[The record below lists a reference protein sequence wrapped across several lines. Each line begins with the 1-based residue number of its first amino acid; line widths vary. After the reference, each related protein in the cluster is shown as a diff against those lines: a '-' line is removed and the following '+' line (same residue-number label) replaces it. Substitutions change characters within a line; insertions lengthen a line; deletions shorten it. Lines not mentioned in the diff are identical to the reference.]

1 MKIYGKA
8 KDPNEL
14 KDYEFDWSAQLKT
27 GETVV
32 SQVVSF
38 VDAAGTANPTNSL
51 VTPFSRVWLSGGVS
65 GQRAVF
71 TIQATT
77 SGGRTLEQAFG
88 VNILDSVIVPTDL
101 ETLQADLVAV
111 DAAIRRFMAGE
122 TIKEVWRD
130 GRRIV
135 RDNPTYRD
143 LLNHRDHLKREIEA
157 ASSALNG
164 RSRRTPVALVW
175 AQ

>member
-1 MKIYGKA
+1 LQSYGEA

-27 GETVV
+27 GETVA

-77 SGGRTLEQAFG
+77 SGGRTLEEAFG
-88 VNILDSVIVPTDL
+88 VNILDSTIVPTDI

-111 DAAIRRFMAGE
+111 NAAIRRFMAGE
-122 TIKEVWRD
+122 VVKDVSRD
-130 GRRIV
+130 GRRV
-135 RDNPTYRD
+135 VCENPTYRD
-143 LLNHRDHLKREIEA
+143 LLNHREMLKREIEQLQNVGQGLPKR
-157 ASSALNG
+157 SAIG
-164 RSRRTPVALVW
+164 SFY
-175 AQ
+175 

>member
-1 MKIYGKA
+1 MEIYGKA

-27 GETVV
+27 GETVA

-38 VDAAGTANPTNSL
+38 VDAAGTTNPTNSL

-77 SGGRTLEQAFG
+77 SGGRTLEEAFG
-88 VNILDSVIVPTDL
+88 VNILDSTIDPTDL
-101 ETLQADLVAV
+101 EALQADLVAV
-111 DAAIRRFMAGE
+111 EAAIRRFMAGE
-122 TIKEVWRD
+122 VVKDVSRD

-135 RDNPTYRD
+135 QDNPTYRN
-143 LLNHRDHLKREIEA
+143 LLDHRDHLKREIEA
-157 ASSALNG
+157 ASAALNG